1 MAELNQIEAEGVVY
15 DLRDDGAVRQDQG
28 TENAGKALVIG
39 NNGKVTPGKAGG
51 TDRVS
56 VTLSASGWTAGTSY
70 AFEQA
75 VTISGVTAGTD
86 FDADCA
92 LSGTDDEA
100 DGLVQDAFGL
110 VPYAVSQAGG
120 IKFCAA
126 EQPDVNI
133 PLTIRLYA

>member
-1 MAELNQIEAEGVVY
+1 MSELSQIEAEGVTY

-28 TENAGKALVIG
+28 KENAGKSLVIG
-39 NNGKVTPGKAGG
+39 NDGMVMLGKAGG

-56 VTLSASGWTAGTSY
+56 ATLSAAGWTAGTSY

-75 VTISGVTAGTD
+75 VTISGVTAETD

-120 IKFCAA
+120 IRFYAA